1 MSSSSSG
8 HRGNAFGFW
17 RHVAKWT
24 MPEEEG
30 SACGN
35 CPTPAV
41 AAKTPFRGPINLR
54 TEALKKVIPG
64 IPSSRMES
72 SLCFGER
79 IKHWAFYACCRC
91 WRGKPQ
97 LCFCQDVARIKGTR
111 ASRNK
116 RSKYAGFRS
125 VGKKGTFSDWSYVTL
140 LRLLYEVPLTNDII
154 ISLMPFFP
162 RMGH

>member
-8 HRGNAFGFW
+8 NRGNAFGFW
-17 RHVAKWT
+17 HHVAKWT

-30 SACGN
+30 PACGN

-54 TEALKKVIPG
+54 TKALKSNTRNPVAPHGVI
-64 IPSSRMES
+64 
-72 SLCFGER
+72 SLLR
-79 IKHWAFYACCRC
+79 RTQTLIFYACCRC

-111 ASRNK
+111 ASQNKKIKIRRVSIRRQKGDFFRLKLRNASTPFIWGPANK
-116 RSKYAGFRS
+116 RHYY
-125 VGKKGTFSDWSYVTL
+125 FSYS
-140 LRLLYEVPLTNDII
+140 
-154 ISLMPFFP
+154 FFP